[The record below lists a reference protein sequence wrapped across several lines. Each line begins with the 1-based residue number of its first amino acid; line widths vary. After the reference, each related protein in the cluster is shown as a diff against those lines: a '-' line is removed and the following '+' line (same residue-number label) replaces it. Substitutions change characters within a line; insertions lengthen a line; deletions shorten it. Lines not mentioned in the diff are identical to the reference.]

1 MANILIIEDE
11 PIIGMLLAE
20 VVEGLGHSVCDVVA
34 AEDEAVAAA
43 ALHSPDLIIA
53 DAGLAS
59 GDGLSAID
67 RILVTRFVPHVFT
80 TGNALK
86 VKRIRPNAI
95 TLEKP
100 FQEAD
105 LATAI
110 SLALLPKPT
119 LSV

>member
-1 MANILIIEDE
+1 MASILIVEDE

-20 VVEGLGHSVCDVVA
+20 VVEGLGHSVCVLVVS
-34 AEDEAVAAA
+34 EDEAVAAA

-59 GDGLSAID
+59 GNGLSAID
-67 RILVTRFVPHVFT
+67 RILETGFVPHVFT
-80 TGNALK
+80 TGDALK

-95 TLEKP
+95 ILEKP
-100 FQEAD
+100 FHEAD

-110 SLALLPKPT
+110 RLALLPNAA
-119 LSV
+119 LLA